1 MKKKFLL
8 TGYYFDGYHGSMIHI
23 AEVAKEL
30 VSMGYDVDIVT
41 LELNNY
47 IKVYVEDYSGAKVFY
62 IKDFDLKKEYDYT
75 LAYHAPILTF
85 LLSKGVKFGK
95 LALGCLSTIL
105 DIEQPNFIAF
115 SGQIPIFAHS
125 KALVD
130 FLKDSYDLSAE
141 VFLNSVPEEFKNSNV
156 KVSSL
161 QKIVVVSNHISLE
174 IMNAIDIFRKQGFI
188 VDIFG
193 KNYNYV
199 PINHKILE
207 QYDLVITIGKTV
219 QYALYLGIPVYN
231 YDHFGGCGFITL
243 DNIDREEYYNFSGRS
258 SFRKIGSNEIVS
270 EILNGYADALA
281 CVDELKHIA
290 RERYDLHN
298 NVVNLLIQLDKTEV
312 KSFKEV
318 PGLKIYE
325 AHCSY
330 LVNNIIHKNA
340 IISQLWH
347 YFRQYYNFYKFI
359 NKITFG
365 LCFKNII
372 DKIDELNFKDKSY

>member
-30 VSMGYDVDIVT
+30 VSMGFDVDIVT
-41 LELNNY
+41 LELNND

-75 LAYHAPILTF
+75 LAYHAPILTL
-85 LLSKGVKFGK
+85 LLSKGVKLGK
-95 LALGCLSTIL
+95 LALGCLSTFVDL
-105 DIEQPNFIAF
+105 EQPNLI
-115 SGQIPIFAHS
+115 GLNGVPVFAHS
-125 KALVD
+125 LELVEYLND
-130 FLKDSYDLSAE
+130 NYGISAN
-141 VFLNSVPEEFKNSNV
+141 LLINSVPNEYKNIEL
-156 KVSSL
+156 KITSL
-161 QKIVVVSNHISLE
+161 KKIAIVSNHISSE
-174 IMNAIDIFRKQGFI
+174 IVEAR
-188 VDIFG
+188 
-193 KNYNYV
+193 
-199 PINHKILE
+199 KILE
-207 QYDLVITIGKTV
+207 NGGYIIDVYGNKYNYEPINAKILANYDLIITIGKTV

-231 YDHFGGCGFITL
+231 YDHFGGCGYIKPS
-243 DNIDREEYYNFSGRS
+243 NIDIEEYYNFSGRS
-258 SFRKIGSNEIVS
+258 SFRKIGAQEIVS

-298 NVVNLLIQLDKTEV
+298 NVVNLLIQLDKTEF

-347 YFRQYYNFYKFI
+347 YFRQYYSFYKFI

-372 DKIDELNFKDKSY
+372 DKIDELNFKDKIY